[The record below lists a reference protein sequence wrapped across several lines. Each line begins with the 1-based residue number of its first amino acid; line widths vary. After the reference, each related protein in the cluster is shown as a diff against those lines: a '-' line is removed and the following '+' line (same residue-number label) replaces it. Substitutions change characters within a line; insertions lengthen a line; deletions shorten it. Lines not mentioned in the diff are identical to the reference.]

1 MGGTRLLGVSELLLG
16 HPNLSVSFRCFNL
29 SVRGGME
36 FGGMEQYKEV
46 MAHIETLN
54 SHVARLEG
62 VIHVMLEQIE
72 AGTIQEVAAEIRAE
86 LSRKDSI

>member
-1 MGGTRLLGVSELLLG
+1 
-16 HPNLSVSFRCFNL
+16 
-29 SVRGGME
+29 ME
-36 FGGMEQYKEV
+36 KYKEV

-86 LSRKDSI
+86 LSRKDSV